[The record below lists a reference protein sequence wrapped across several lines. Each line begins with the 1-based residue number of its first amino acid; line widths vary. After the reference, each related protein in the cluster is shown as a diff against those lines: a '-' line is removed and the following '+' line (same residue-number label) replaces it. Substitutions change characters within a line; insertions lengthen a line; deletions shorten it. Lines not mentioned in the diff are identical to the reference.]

1 MGDGMGD
8 GVADDMGDGV
18 ADDMGDDM
26 GDGMGVSC
34 TVSACALRPQPSLSP
49 SLPQPSR
56 HLSHSEPYPLRP
68 QPSRHPSLPQCS
80 RHPPRVLTPPLTF
93 TAPTL
98 RSRASR
104 ALLELGNA
112 NKLHKIG
119 SL

>member
-56 HLSHSEPYPLRP
+56 HLSHSEPYPCALNLHAIRL
-68 QPSRHPSLPQCS
+68 SLNVHVTLHASSHHPSPS
-80 RHPPRVLTPPLTF
+80 PPPPSGRERPVLYSSSETQTSC
-93 TAPTL
+93 T
-98 RSRASR
+98 R
-104 ALLELGNA
+104 
-112 NKLHKIG
+112 
-119 SL
+119 